1 LDPIA
6 YVRVVSILTMAVMAH
21 LEVGTIHVAAVT
33 ATAALPEHLA
43 TTVQDLEVTTAP
55 TAHLLEAAAV
65 ALHR

>member
-1 LDPIA
+1 
-6 YVRVVSILTMAVMAH
+6 MAAMAH